1 MTVKCIQT
9 SVVTCKVYSAYT
21 KTCIKSREKNNMYTK
36 QKKKKGVGGGGG
48 QAVVMCNEH
57 LVKRI

>member
-48 QAVVMCNEH
+48 GGKQ
-57 LVKRI
+57 L